1 MSAHRTDIQV
11 RFGDTDALGH
21 LNNTAYAAYAE
32 HARLSLFRSLEA
44 TAQGFILAHLSID
57 FLKQV
62 SFDDNVH
69 VLTTVEKLGNT
80 SIHLRQEIFASG
92 DLAAKARSVVVVFD
106 YASQKPARI
115 PDPLRQALSRYALT
129 DEGD

>member
-1 MSAHRTDIQV
+1 MSPHRTDIQV

-21 LNNTAYAAYAE
+21 LNNTAFAAYAE

-62 SFDDNVH
+62 GFDDRVY
-69 VLTTVEKLGNT
+69 VLTAVERLGNT
-80 SIHLRQEIFASG
+80 SMRLRQEIFAS
-92 DLAAKARSVVVVFD
+92 DELAAKARSVVVVFD
-106 YASQKPARI
+106 YASQKPAPI

-129 DEGD
+129 DEDN